1 TEAHVYYANGAYLT
15 PNEVDMAGV
24 GEFTI
29 GNPSIATVDAYGNVT
44 GVSKGETT
52 LTFKR
57 YDNDATAS
65 IRVTVVS
72 KPTEIHLSEE
82 EIELAEGGTYVL
94 SATFGANE
102 MGTVTYESEDPG
114 IAEVAADGTVTAV
127 SEGET
132 TITAKVDGLNGTL
145 TATCVVRVQGAPAS
159 IRFEMDVMRVLTNH
173 IFDLPVVVTNAD
185 GDQMY
190 APLTITS
197 SNPSVLNVNNEG
209 KAYGLKTGWAT
220 VTATTANGLS
230 ATLTVG
236 VHASVS
242 RVELSPDALTLGV
255 GMSQKVEAHVYYANG
270 AYLTPNDVDMAGVGE
285 FASSDPSIAEVDEY
299 GNVTGVSKGTATITF
314 KRFDN
319 GTIGEASVAVVGEP
333 TAIYID
339 RSDIS
344 LGVGMET
351 VLDVTFNPNEYGE
364 VRFSSNATDVATV
377 DQDGKIT
384 AVGMGVALITVETYN
399 GCYTYCT
406 VRVINAPDAVTL
418 DITSSNLSIGG
429 TIKLTPTATF
439 EGGSDCAATFTFASS
454 APSIATVDSEGN
466 VRGVSTGNAVI
477 RVYTQNGL
485 YADCNVTV
493 RPEAT
498 SVDLSASEVTI
509 GVGQSATIAARIN
522 YRGGSFIFTENDSS
536 YGCFEVDNSSIATV
550 DALTGE
556 ITGLNPG
563 SAWVRFRAYNGVL
576 ALCQITVEPGAE
588 WIRFSEPFATLS
600 VGQSRTL
607 TCEMSAGSVST
618 RTYTTSDPEI
628 VEVVGNDAT
637 CTIRAVGTGKATITA
652 RTSNGQTAT
661 CEITVMAEPQEIAF
675 AEDSMTIGLDETAKL
690 PEVTISSDEGECQQ
704 LVTYTTD
711 NGNVTV
717 SSTGYVT
724 GLQAGTTVVTA
735 TTYNGL
741 TAQCTV
747 HVLPAPSSI
756 EVSLDAAEIPVD
768 GSTQLNVELDAPG
781 NYTVS
786 TSPAGIVE
794 IDGEGVVKALSIG
807 TVTITVETYNG
818 LTDSCTLRVLAVPE
832 SVTVEPAELTLG
844 AGMTGVIEANIPANS
859 LGTLVY
865 ESENSLVAEVDSQGN
880 VRAVAPGRTEIT
892 VSVAG
897 HEDVFDICEVTVLPM
912 PTKIELSQANMALKV
927 GATATL
933 NASATN
939 ESGELCYGGV
949 TFESTDPEVV
959 TVDDTGAI
967 LAVGEGDAEIVV
979 TSDVNSELTAVCTV
993 VVANALIRFDVE
1005 KLTMGVGETYALL
1018 ISMPDGRKQDF
1029 SIESS
1034 EPTVASVTEE
1044 GLVTALNIGKTTIT
1058 ARNGGDVATCE
1069 VTVCER
1075 PTSIV
1080 LSETER
1086 RLVVGSSFQ
1095 LTATLLPEGSASAL
1109 TYETDDDSV
1118 VRVSKDGTVTAV
1130 GYGTATVTVRTY
1142 DDKVYATCEVTSV
1155 YEPETV
1161 RFGELQDIVIAVGDT
1176 YELEDPV
1183 MYNPNGEC
1191 DATYTL
1197 SVSNS
1202 NCARVSLRDGRY
1214 VVEALEEGEATLRLR
1229 TSNGKTAS
1237 HTVIVVGAPS
1247 SIRFPADLIQMG
1259 VGETYAPSVIADND
1273 AIVSVTLESDG
1284 PAVRIENGQLYAA
1297 AEGTAT
1303 VTATAVMNPNLTAQ
1317 VEVEVLAAPSGIQ
1330 LSATE
1335 MAMGVG
1341 ETCMLETS
1349 FEEGTAAV
1357 NLEFT
1362 SSDERVV
1369 RVDRTGLLSA
1379 VGVGEA
1385 VVRVKT
1391 YNGHEAECA
1400 ITVMKAPTSMTVWPQ
1415 SITACVEDA
1424 VQLTVTFGGDDEFG
1438 GLMFDTSDP
1447 EIAQVDENG
1456 LVTFVKTGSATIFVE
1471 AFNGLMAE
1479 IPVEVCE
1486 TPTEVEFVLSSA
1498 VILKGDRAHLDVFFD
1513 QGAGYY
1519 TLKSSDPET
1528 VRIAEDGAIEAL
1540 KLGTVTITLEMPS
1553 LGLQADCT
1561 VEVIEKLS
1569 GIVVVPEADEI
1580 EIEGQ
1585 TQLTYTL
1592 LPTNAVG
1599 TGLVHFESVHPDIAT
1614 VDSETGV
1621 VTGVSSGTATL
1632 CAVAGDGTIGQCTVK
1647 VLGGVYRIFTANYSG
1662 ERGMVGYLPFSKN
1675 NAWSMSEAFGG
1686 ATIDGQQYVTSG
1698 MLHDLPKDQLLGSIN
1713 SFFSET
1719 TDNDVSIIYI
1729 CAHGSYDEYNHYA
1742 FWRDGTTP
1750 VWADEMMDCVDQIKG
1765 KVVLIMDS
1773 CYSGGFIKDVE
1784 SRLAAQS
1791 DRVAVLTSA
1800 HETTSSCYWSV
1811 TSQTQAVDFFTFS
1824 LLEGLSYNEM
1834 DGLNGWGHGFQSH
1847 DEPADSDGDGQIT
1860 VAELFNYASPRTVEL
1875 VTGLRNHSSFRGDY
1889 RQTPNSYISSEMADL
1904 VIFSRP

>member
-1 TEAHVYYANGAYLT
+1 
-15 PNEVDMAGV
+15 M
-24 GEFTI
+24 
-29 GNPSIATVDAYGNVT
+29 
-44 GVSKGETT
+44 
-52 LTFKR
+52 
-57 YDNDATAS
+57 
-65 IRVTVVS
+65 TVVS
-72 KPTEIHLSEE
+72 KPTEIHLSDE

-102 MGTVTYESEDPG
+102 MGTVTYESEDPD

-132 TITAKVDGLNGTL
+132 TITAKVDGLSGTL

-159 IRFEMDVMRVLTNH
+159 IRFETDVLCVVTNH
-173 IFDLPVVVTNAD
+173 IFDLPIVVTNAE
-185 GDQMY
+185 GEQMY
-190 APLTITS
+190 APLTVTS
-197 SNPSVLNVNNEG
+197 SDPSVLNVNNAGE
-209 KAYGLKTGWAT
+209 AYGLRSGWAT
-220 VTATTANGLS
+220 VTVTTSNGLS
-230 ATLTVG
+230 SSLLVG

-242 RVELSPDALTLGV
+242 RVELSPNDLMLGV
-255 GMSQKVEAHVYYANG
+255 GMTQKIEARVYYTSN
-270 AYLTPNDVDMAGVGE
+270 AYFVPKDVDMAGVGE
-285 FASSDPSIAEVDEY
+285 FSSSNPSVAEVDEY

-314 KRFDN
+314 KRLDN
-319 GTIGEASVAVVGEP
+319 GAVGEASVEVFGEP

-344 LGVGMET
+344 LGIGMET
-351 VLDVTFNPNEYGE
+351 ALNVTFNPNEYGE

-384 AVGMGVALITVETYN
+384 AVGVGVALITAETYN
-399 GCYTYCT
+399 GYYTYCT
-406 VRVINAPDAVTL
+406 VRVTNAPDAVTL
-418 DITSSNLSIGG
+418 DITSSNMSIGG

-439 EGGSDCAATFTFASS
+439 KGGSDCAATFTFASS
-454 APSIATVDSEGN
+454 ASSVATVDSEGN
-466 VRGVSTGNAVI
+466 VRGVRTGSAII
-477 RVYTQNGL
+477 RVFTQNGL

-493 RPEAT
+493 RPAAT
-498 SVDLSASEVTI
+498 SVDLSTSEVTL
-509 GVGQSATIAARIN
+509 GVGQTAVIAARIN
-522 YRGGSFIFTENDSS
+522 YRGGSFIFTANDSS

-556 ITGLNPG
+556 ITALNPG
-563 SAWVRFRAYNGVL
+563 SAWVRFRAYNGEI
-576 ALCQITVEPGAE
+576 ALCRITVEPGAE

-607 TCEMSAGSVST
+607 TCEMSAGSLST
-618 RTYTTSDPEI
+618 RTYTTSNPEI

-637 CTIRAVGTGKATITA
+637 CTIRAVGTGTATITA

-661 CEITVMAEPQEIAF
+661 CEITVMAEPQEITF
-675 AEDSMTIGLDETAKL
+675 AEDSMTIGLDETARL
-690 PEVTISSDEGECQQ
+690 PEVTVSSDEGECQQ

-747 HVLPAPSSI
+747 HVRPAPSSI
-756 EVSLDAAEIPVD
+756 DVSLDAAEIPVD

-794 IDGEGVVKALSIG
+794 IDGEGVVKPLATG

-844 AGMTGVIEANIPANS
+844 VGMTDGIEAGIPANS

-967 LAVGEGDAEIVV
+967 LAVGEGDAEIIV
-979 TSDVNSELTAVCTV
+979 TSDVNPELTAVCTV

-1005 KLTMGVGETYALL
+1005 ERTLGVDETYALL

-1044 GLVTALNIGKTTIT
+1044 GLVTALGTGKTTIT
-1058 ARNGGDVATCE
+1058 AINGGDVATCE

-1095 LTATLLPEGSASAL
+1095 LTATLLPEGAASAL

-1142 DDKVYATCEVTSV
+1142 DDEVYATCAVTSV

-1161 RFGELQDIVIAVGDT
+1161 RFGELGNIVISVGDS
-1176 YELEDPV
+1176 YVLEDPV

-1202 NCARVSLRDGRY
+1202 NCARVVMRDGRY
-1214 VVEALEEGEATLRLR
+1214 VVEALEEGQATLRLR

-1237 HTVIVVGAPS
+1237 HTVIVVSAPS
-1247 SIRFPADLIQMG
+1247 SIRFPVALIQMG
-1259 VGETYAPSVIADND
+1259 VGETYAPSVISDSD
-1273 AIVSVTLESDG
+1273 AIVSVTLESND
-1284 PAVRIENGQLYAA
+1284 PVVRIENGQIYAA
-1297 AEGTAT
+1297 AEGKAT

-1317 VEVEVLAAPSGIQ
+1317 VEVEVLAAPAGIQ
-1330 LSATE
+1330 LNATE
-1335 MAMGVG
+1335 MTMGVG
-1341 ETCMLETS
+1341 ETGMLETS
-1349 FEEGTAAV
+1349 FEEGTAV

-1369 RVDRTGLLSA
+1369 QVDRTGLLSA

-1391 YNGHEAECA
+1391 YNGLEAECA
-1400 ITVMKAPTSMTVWPQ
+1400 VTVMKAPTAMTVWPQ

-1424 VQLTVTFGGDDEFG
+1424 VQLVITYGGDDEFG
-1438 GLMFDTSDP
+1438 SPLFDTSDS
-1447 EIAQVDENG
+1447 EIAQVDANG
-1456 LVTFVKTGSATIFVE
+1456 LVTFVKPGNASIFVE
-1471 AFNGLMAE
+1471 SYNGLMVE
-1479 IPVEVCE
+1479 VPVEVCE
-1486 TPTEVEFVLSSA
+1486 TPTEVEFALSSA
-1498 VILKGDRAHLDVFFD
+1498 VILKGDRANLEVTFD

-1519 TLKSSDPET
+1519 TLESSDPET

-1540 KLGTVTITLEMPS
+1540 KAGTVTITLEMPS
-1553 LGLQADCT
+1553 LGLQAECT
-1561 VEVIEKLS
+1561 VEVVEKLD
-1569 GIVVVPEADEI
+1569 GIVVMPEDDEI

-1599 TGLVHFESVHPDIAT
+1599 TGLVHFESVHTDIAT

-1621 VTGVSSGTATL
+1621 VAGVSSGTATL
-1632 CAVAGDGTIGQCTVK
+1632 CAVAGDGTIGQCTVR

-1675 NAWSMSEAFGG
+1675 NAWSMSEAFGS
-1686 ATIDGQQYVTSG
+1686 ATIDGQQYITSG
-1698 MLHDLPKDQLLGSIN
+1698 MLHDLPKAQLLGSIN

-1729 CAHGSYDEYNHYA
+1729 CAHGGYDQSNNTYA

-1750 VWADEMMDCVDQIKG
+1750 VWADEMMDCIDRIKG
-1765 KVVLIMDS
+1765 KVVFIMDS
-1773 CYSGGFIKDVE
+1773 CYSGGFIRDVE

-1791 DRVAVLTSA
+1791 DRVAVLTSS

-1811 TSQTQAVDFFTFS
+1811 TSQTQAVDFFTFA
-1824 LLEGLSYNEM
+1824 LLEGLSYNEV

-1847 DEPADSDGDGQIT
+1847 DEPADSNGDGQIT

-1889 RQTPNSYISSEMADL
+1889 RQVPNSYISAEMADL